1 MTTSIVLVNMDT
13 EGRRGGRGLG
23 GWGAISSS
31 EHKEGTMH
39 VYIKYYTI
47 EESWGVLH

>member
-23 GWGAISSS
+23 EISTS
-31 EHKEGTMH
+31 EHKGELYKTLHHRG
-39 VYIKYYTI
+39 
-47 EESWGVLH
+47 ELGVLR